1 MKKKN
6 TFKNKI
12 VQNEDGTRSYKNENL
27 WMHSVERPVSDNEIA
42 EIVKAFAML
51 IGMGVLMLIAF
62 CIVGGGC

>member
-6 TFKNKI
+6 TFKNRI

-27 WMHSVERPVSDNEIA
+27 WMHSVDRPVNENEIS

-51 IGMGVLMLIAF
+51 IGMGVLMIIAF
-62 CIVGGGC
+62 FIVGGGA

>member
-27 WMHSVERPVSDNEIA
+27 WMHSVDRPVNENEIV
-42 EIVKAFAML
+42 EIIKAFAML
-51 IGMGVLMLIAF
+51 IGMGLLVLIAY
-62 CIVGGGC
+62 CILGGE

>member
-27 WMHSVERPVSDNEIA
+27 WMHSVDRPVSDNEIA
-42 EIVKAFAML
+42 EIVKGFAL
-51 IGMGVLMLIAF
+51 VIGMGLLTLIAWV
-62 CIVGGGC
+62 IIGGE